1 MQSLSRASNL
11 LRAAPRPFTRPARI
25 SRLKRNYA
33 DVPPKPPR
41 PEDKKRTGVLFPK
54 TRIAVGVVFC
64 GLLIHSMVILP
75 SRQPHDAML
84 IDSPGH
90 RRTNQATDSLNC

>member
-1 MQSLSRASNL
+1 MHSVTRASNI
-11 LRAAPRPFTRPARI
+11 LRVAPRPFTQPARI

-33 DVPPKPPR
+33 DIPPKPPR

-64 GLLIHSMVILP
+64 GLLIHSMVVLP
-75 SRQPHDAML
+75 GRQLFNAML
-84 IDSPGH
+84 TGSPGH
-90 RRTNQATDSLNC
+90 R